1 MLARLTRVSSRSH
14 VIPTVLQDGL
24 VLEHNLPLLP
34 AHGWVVGYT
43 RASGWNIGTVSSA
56 FLAALSTGRNMAVLN
71 CRWFDNTLF
80 TIFRGKRCYDGGLT
94 NFIPLPPT
102 QHGVRVCCFPSK
114 QITTIYDIGISP
126 DNYEDWPHTL
136 QEMLS
141 WAFEPAEDKLLLE
154 FIGELPS
161 FEVTALSCRVAK
173 LTQCVQARRCMHAQ

>member
-1 MLARLTRVSSRSH
+1 MYA
-14 VIPTVLQDGL
+14 
-24 VLEHNLPLLP
+24 
-34 AHGWVVGYT
+34 
-43 RASGWNIGTVSSA
+43 
-56 FLAALSTGRNMAVLN
+56 M

-80 TIFRGKRCYDGGLT
+80 TMFRGKRCYDGGLT

-141 WAFEPAEDKLLLE
+141 WAFEPADDKLLLE
-154 FIGELPS
+154 FIGMS
-161 FEVTALSCRVAK
+161 T
-173 LTQCVQARRCMHAQ
+173 HAQLHSRQCSAQCHSCAGMPVHVLRKPSCTERFAKVVLYNCIIVHLSTHEPYCCQAKCAIMLLHWFKSSLHVTHLV

>member
-1 MLARLTRVSSRSH
+1 
-14 VIPTVLQDGL
+14 
-24 VLEHNLPLLP
+24 
-34 AHGWVVGYT
+34 
-43 RASGWNIGTVSSA
+43 
-56 FLAALSTGRNMAVLN
+56 MAVLN

-173 LTQCVQARRCMHAQ
+173 LTQCVQARFMHNDASPLACCQSRCGLGHTVVCFLHITLAFFQR

>member
-1 MLARLTRVSSRSH
+1 MLT
-14 VIPTVLQDGL
+14 
-24 VLEHNLPLLP
+24 
-34 AHGWVVGYT
+34 
-43 RASGWNIGTVSSA
+43 
-56 FLAALSTGRNMAVLN
+56 

-154 FIGELPS
+154 FIGELHAG
-161 FEVTALSCRVAK
+161 FEGRVLKQWSLRHTCFLQQPCYMLSQLLANQITACLTSCWPQNATCMPISV
-173 LTQCVQARRCMHAQ
+173 LCVPALP

>member
-1 MLARLTRVSSRSH
+1 MLT
-14 VIPTVLQDGL
+14 
-24 VLEHNLPLLP
+24 
-34 AHGWVVGYT
+34 Y
-43 RASGWNIGTVSSA
+43 
-56 FLAALSTGRNMAVLN
+56 
-71 CRWFDNTLF
+71 RWFDNTLF

-154 FIGELPS
+154 FIGELNAGFKAVFQKIMNVCS
-161 FEVTALSCRVAK
+161 EFMWHKNTLKRSLAVGVTISMDTVPYMLAVQQPCYMLSLLLASC
-173 LTQCVQARRCMHAQ
+173 

>member
-1 MLARLTRVSSRSH
+1 MELPVLT
-14 VIPTVLQDGL
+14 
-24 VLEHNLPLLP
+24 
-34 AHGWVVGYT
+34 
-43 RASGWNIGTVSSA
+43 
-56 FLAALSTGRNMAVLN
+56 

-141 WAFEPAEDKLLLE
+141 WAFEPADDKLLLE
-154 FIGELPS
+154 FIGEPTCQMLVCTV
-161 FEVTALSCRVAK
+161 FLLR
-173 LTQCVQARRCMHAQ
+173 

>member
-1 MLARLTRVSSRSH
+1 MHCACS
-14 VIPTVLQDGL
+14 I
-24 VLEHNLPLLP
+24 
-34 AHGWVVGYT
+34 AHSCNG
-43 RASGWNIGTVSSA
+43 NICFQT
-56 FLAALSTGRNMAVLN
+56 LSCCRMSTPNAV

-80 TIFRGKRCYDGGLT
+80 TMFRGKRCYDGGLT

-141 WAFEPAEDKLLLE
+141 WAFEPADDKLLLE
-154 FIGELPS
+154 FIGK
-161 FEVTALSCRVAK
+161 SCPVEHHSA
-173 LTQCVQARRCMHAQ
+173 VMHPLFVFGSKGASS

>member
-1 MLARLTRVSSRSH
+1 MHLCECLML
-14 VIPTVLQDGL
+14 
-24 VLEHNLPLLP
+24 
-34 AHGWVVGYT
+34 
-43 RASGWNIGTVSSA
+43 GTSSSA
-56 FLAALSTGRNMAVLN
+56 SPGCTAMGRTVAVLI

-161 FEVTALSCRVAK
+161 LDLQHSPAESPKQRSTNKSNFTPVQHTIWPTMIYSALPLAPCQSTQPRVALSGVG
-173 LTQCVQARRCMHAQ
+173 

>member
-1 MLARLTRVSSRSH
+1 ML
-14 VIPTVLQDGL
+14 
-24 VLEHNLPLLP
+24 N
-34 AHGWVVGYT
+34 Y
-43 RASGWNIGTVSSA
+43 
-56 FLAALSTGRNMAVLN
+56 
-71 CRWFDNTLF
+71 RWFDNTLF

-154 FIGELPS
+154 FIGELTVGLKAVFHCNS
-161 FEVTALSCRVAK
+161 M
-173 LTQCVQARRCMHAQ
+173 Q

>member
-1 MLARLTRVSSRSH
+1 MLT
-14 VIPTVLQDGL
+14 
-24 VLEHNLPLLP
+24 
-34 AHGWVVGYT
+34 
-43 RASGWNIGTVSSA
+43 
-56 FLAALSTGRNMAVLN
+56 

-141 WAFEPAEDKLLLE
+141 WAFEPADDKLLLE

-161 FEVTALSCRVAK
+161 LDLQHHHAESPKQRSINKLRFMHVHHIILPTINNYSALPLAPCR
-173 LTQCVQARRCMHAQ
+173 